1 MNREDWKDI
10 QNKIDTQYEKKLKQ
24 VSDDAMNKL
33 QAFQHEHKQLLEKTQ
48 YLLDNSQVKGGED
61 SFVEDYE
68 IERQSIQTLQPKQDR
83 NRFFSPIVKDKMYEP
98 LALVEK
104 KVDPQAIRQLHQ
116 EYQDV
121 LFTGKNLAGEIYL
134 VDVLKEFHF
143 LFEDKRQV
151 MKNNE
156 LFAFLDQSKQNLLIA
171 SDLESFK
178 NEQDDV
184 SRNLFKIICAIVNQN
199 VNQRGH
205 NFLDDKI
212 LYTYLDSINYN
223 RDDPDLIYAEQVAAI
238 KSLINRKTYS
248 LTD

>member
-1 MNREDWKDI
+1 
-10 QNKIDTQYEKKLKQ
+10 
-24 VSDDAMNKL
+24 
-33 QAFQHEHKQLLEKTQ
+33 
-48 YLLDNSQVKGGED
+48 
-61 SFVEDYE
+61 
-68 IERQSIQTLQPKQDR
+68 
-83 NRFFSPIVKDKMYEP
+83 MYEP
-98 LALVEK
+98 LALIEK

-178 NEQDDV
+178 NE
-184 SRNLFKIICAIVNQN
+184 
-199 VNQRGH
+199 
-205 NFLDDKI
+205 
-212 LYTYLDSINYN
+212 
-223 RDDPDLIYAEQVAAI
+223 
-238 KSLINRKTYS
+238 
-248 LTD
+248 